1 MLAKSKLGSGLDIL
15 APILPDK
22 GVYPMPERKKVTLP
36 MLFERMAKG
45 IPLTMI
51 TCYDY
56 PMAYLVE
63 QAGIDIV
70 LVGDSLGMTI
80 LGYDSTLPVT
90 MSDMIRHAAA
100 VRRGTPNTW
109 LIGDMPYMSYQASDE
124 SAVLNAGRFMAEAG
138 CDGIKLEGGQ
148 EVASQVR
155 AIVAAGIPV
164 MGHLGLTPQSV
175 SSLGGFRLQGKSA
188 KQAKKIVAD
197 ARVLE
202 EAGAMAILLELV
214 PDQVCG
220 LITERAGIPIISL
233 GSGPHAHG
241 QLLIFHDMFGLYPKF
256 TPKMAKKYA
265 DAGKVIADGLQ
276 QYVAEVIG
284 KTFPEPE
291 RYFGIKED
299 EYQELLRLVALGDA
313 G

>member
-1 MLAKSKLGSGLDIL
+1 MS
-15 APILPDK
+15 
-22 GVYPMPERKKVTLP
+22 ERKKVSLP
-36 MLFERMAKG
+36 VLFDKMARG
-45 IPLTMI
+45 IPLTMV

-124 SAVLNAGRFMAEAG
+124 SAVLNAGRFMAEAA

-148 EVASQVR
+148 EVVSRVK

-188 KQAKKIVAD
+188 KQAKKIVDD
-197 ARVLE
+197 ARALE
-202 EAGAMAILLELV
+202 DAGAMAILLELV
-214 PDQVCG
+214 PDQVCE
-220 LITERAGIPIISL
+220 LITERAKVPIISL
-233 GSGPHAHG
+233 GSGPNASG

-256 TPKMAKKYA
+256 TPKMAKKYGDA
-265 DAGKVIADGLQ
+265 DKVIGDGLK

-284 KTFPEPE
+284 KVFPEPE
-291 RYFGIKED
+291 RYFGIKDE
-299 EYQELLRLVALGDA
+299 EYQELRRLVAA
-313 G
+313 EE

>member
-1 MLAKSKLGSGLDIL
+1 MS
-15 APILPDK
+15 
-22 GVYPMPERKKVTLP
+22 ERKKVSLP
-36 MLFERMAKG
+36 VLFDKMARG
-45 IPLTMI
+45 IPLTMV

-124 SAVLNAGRFMAEAG
+124 SAVLNAGRFMAEAA

-148 EVASQVR
+148 EVVSRVK
-155 AIVAAGIPV
+155 AIVATSIPV

-188 KQAKKIVAD
+188 KQAKKIVDD
-197 ARVLE
+197 ARALE
-202 EAGAMAILLELV
+202 DAGAMAILLELV
-214 PDQVCG
+214 PDQVCE
-220 LITERAGIPIISL
+220 LITERAKVPIISL
-233 GSGPHAHG
+233 GSGPNASG

-256 TPKMAKKYA
+256 TPKMAKKYGDA
-265 DAGKVIADGLQ
+265 DKVIGDGLK

-284 KTFPEPE
+284 KVFPEPE
-291 RYFGIKED
+291 RYFGIKDE
-299 EYQELLRLVALGDA
+299 EYQELRRLVAA
-313 G
+313 EE